1 MIYITGDKHADFRDV
16 LSKRNNKIDIILSHT
31 YPYKYLPREMFL
43 AEIDQSTVDYT
54 TEYFFDE
61 IEDKTDYKLWYCGHY
76 HTDKTIDKIIFIF
89 HDIREFK

>member
-1 MIYITGDKHADFRDV
+1 
-16 LSKRNNKIDIILSHT
+16 
-31 YPYKYLPREMFL
+31 MFL

-54 TEYFFDE
+54 TEYFLDE

-76 HTDKTIDKIIFIF
+76 HTDKTIDKIIFMF